1 MFLNLTFSIWS
12 SIHCNLFTSI
22 PRIILGLLG
31 ALIGLLVFWELSL
44 VSWSF
49 GSSHWSP
56 GLLEALIGLLVFWEL
71 SLVSWSFGSSHWSP
85 GLLGALIGL
94 LVLSVLFNN
103 QRNMLC
109 LVQFVNILPPDRHSY
124 LKETSHCLVV

>member
-56 GLLEALIGLLVFWEL
+56 GLLGALIDLLVFWEL
-71 SLVSWSFGSSHWSP
+71 SLVSWSCQS
-85 GLLGALIGL
+85 I
-94 LVLSVLFNN
+94 LFNN